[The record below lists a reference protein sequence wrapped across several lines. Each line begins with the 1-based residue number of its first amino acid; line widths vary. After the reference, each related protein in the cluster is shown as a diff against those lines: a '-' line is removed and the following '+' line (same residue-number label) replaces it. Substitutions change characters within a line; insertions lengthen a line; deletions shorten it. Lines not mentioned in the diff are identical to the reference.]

1 MKSLLRPL
9 LAALALGLA
18 FLPSPGRAAGPTPEV
33 RVVRLDQLVGL
44 TSDQKPKVADVF
56 RREDAELLALN
67 PSDRPLKA
75 MEVRQASRDRVRAL
89 LTPAQQKIYD
99 RAPQVRGGGLT
110 LPTPET
116 KLANLDKN
124 VGLTEAQKAVAMQV
138 FQEEFEALVAI
149 PPGERLERGQPYR
162 TAAQDQVRALLTPEQ
177 LAKMDGARQAE
188 RAEDKANRTAVE
200 NVLRASKTIAAR
212 LGPIASLSVVTSM
225 ASTTSKDASIKGTFT
240 FRAVG
245 GTATDTLVASWEKT
259 SAASDL
265 RVVRVTLGGETI
277 QL

>member
-18 FLPSPGRAAGPTPEV
+18 FFPSPARAAGPTPEM
-33 RVVRLDQLVGL
+33 RVDRLDALVTL
-44 TSDQKPKVADVF
+44 APDQKPKVADVF
-56 RREDAELLALN
+56 RREDAELLALD
-67 PSDRPLKA
+67 PSDRPLKT
-75 MEVRQASRDRVRAL
+75 MDVRQASRDRVRAL
-89 LTPAQQKIYD
+89 LTPAQQKVYD

-124 VGLTEAQKAVAMQV
+124 VGLTEVQKAVATLV
-138 FQEEFEALVAI
+138 FQEEFDALVAI

-177 LAKMDGARQAE
+177 LNKMDNVQQAE

-225 ASTTSKDASIKGTFT
+225 ASITSKDASIKGTYT
-240 FRAVG
+240 FRVVG
-245 GTATDTLVASWEKT
+245 GTATDTLVASWER
-259 SAASDL
+259 SSPASDL

>member
-1 MKSLLRPL
+1 MKKLLCPL

-18 FLPSPGRAAGPTPEV
+18 FLPSLGHAAGPAPET
-33 RVVRLDQLVGL
+33 RVARLDQLVAL
-44 TSDQKPKVADVF
+44 TPLQQAKVADVF
-56 RREDAELLALN
+56 RREDAELLALD
-67 PSDRPLKA
+67 PSETPVKT

-89 LTPAQQKIYD
+89 LTPEQQKIYD

-110 LPTPET
+110 LATPEN
-116 KLANLDKN
+116 KLANLDRT
-124 VGLTEAQKAVAMQV
+124 VGLTGAQKAVAMQV
-138 FQEEFEALVAI
+138 FQEEFEALVTI

-162 TAAQDQVRALLTPEQ
+162 VAAQDQVRALLTPEQ

-200 NVLRASKTIAAR
+200 NVLRASKTIMAR

-225 ASTTSKDASIKGTFT
+225 ASTTSKDASIKGTYT

-245 GTATDTLVASWEKT
+245 GTATDTLVASWEK
-259 SAASDL
+259 SSPASDL
-265 RVVRVTLGGETI
+265 RVVRVTLGGEAI